1 MSSQMGKRVT
11 VEIFG
16 ESHADAIGMTLDGV
30 PAGEPV
36 DMDALLAFM
45 RRRAPGH
52 SALSTARREED
63 IPEFLCGL
71 RENVTT
77 GAPVTAIIRNKDTR
91 SGDYANLR
99 ELPRPSHADY
109 TAYIRYGGKNDIRGG
124 GHFSG
129 RLTAPLCTAG
139 AIALQILSR
148 RGIEIGAHLAKA
160 AGICDVCFDP
170 VNPSAQLH
178 KAAEKPFPVLS
189 DEAGVRMQEKIHAAK
204 AEGDSVGGIIECA
217 VTGMPP
223 GCGNPMFDGVEN
235 RLAAALFGIPAVR
248 GVEFGSG
255 FAAADMTGSA
265 HNDPFAYQ
273 DGRVVTTTNRSGGI
287 QGGITNG
294 MPIVFRIAIKPTPS
308 IYKEQ
313 PTVNLRT
320 GENAV
325 LQINGRHDPC
335 IAVRAVPVT
344 EAVAALCILDILSE
358 VETHG
363 HE

>member
-1 MSSQMGKRVT
+1 MSSQMGKHIT

-16 ESHADAIGMTLDGV
+16 ESHAAAIGMTLDGI
-30 PAGEPV
+30 PAGEQI
-36 DMDALLAFM
+36 DMDTLLAFM
-45 RRRAPGH
+45 QRRAPGRN
-52 SALSTARREED
+52 AFSTARHEDD

-71 RENVTT
+71 YENVTT
-77 GAPVTAIIRNKDTR
+77 GAPITAIIRNKDTR
-91 SGDYANLR
+91 SGDYANLQD
-99 ELPRPSHADY
+99 LPRPSHADY
-109 TAYIRYGGKNDIRGG
+109 TASVRYGGKNDVRGG

-139 AIALQILSR
+139 GIALQILAR
-148 RGIEIGAHLAKA
+148 RGIEIGAHLAKV
-160 AGICDVCFDP
+160 AGVSDTPFDP
-170 VNPSAQLH
+170 LNPKARLH
-178 KAAEKPFPVLS
+178 EAGRKAFPVLS
-189 DEAGVRMQEKIHAAK
+189 DEAGAAMQSEIQAAK
-204 AEGDSVGGIIECA
+204 KDGDSVGGVIECA
-217 VTGMPP
+217 VVGVPA
-223 GCGNPMFDGVEN
+223 GRGNPMFDGVEN

-255 FAAADMTGSA
+255 FAAADMLGSA
-265 HNDPFAYQ
+265 HNDSFASQ
-273 DGRVVTTTNRSGGI
+273 NGKIVTTTNHSGGI

-294 MPIVFRIAIKPTPS
+294 MPILFRIAIKPTPS

-313 PTVNLRT
+313 QTVNLRT
-320 GENAV
+320 GENAI
-325 LQINGRHDPC
+325 LQIHGRHDPC

>member
-1 MSSQMGKRVT
+1 MYKR
-11 VEIFG
+11 
-16 ESHADAIGMTLDGV
+16 
-30 PAGEPV
+30 
-36 DMDALLAFM
+36 
-45 RRRAPGH
+45 
-52 SALSTARREED
+52 
-63 IPEFLCGL
+63 
-71 RENVTT
+71 
-77 GAPVTAIIRNKDTR
+77 
-91 SGDYANLR
+91 
-99 ELPRPSHADY
+99 
-109 TAYIRYGGKNDIRGG
+109 
-124 GHFSG
+124 
-129 RLTAPLCTAG
+129 
-139 AIALQILSR
+139 Q
-148 RGIEIGAHLAKA
+148 IEIGAHLAKA

-235 RLAAALFGIPAVR
+235 RLAGALFGIPAVR

-325 LQINGRHDPC
+325 LQIHGRHDPC

>member
-148 RGIEIGAHLAKA
+148 RGIEIGA
-160 AGICDVCFDP
+160 
-170 VNPSAQLH
+170 QLH

-325 LQINGRHDPC
+325 LQIHGRHDPC